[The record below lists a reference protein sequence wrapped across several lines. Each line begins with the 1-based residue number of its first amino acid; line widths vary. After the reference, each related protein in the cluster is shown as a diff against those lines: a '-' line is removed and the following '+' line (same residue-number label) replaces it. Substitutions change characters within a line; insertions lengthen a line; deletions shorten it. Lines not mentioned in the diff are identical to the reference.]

1 MNCCSSRSSAGCPS
15 FLYHILIFAAFVV
28 VVVVIVAVVVAAA
41 AAVVVVVNL
50 ACLAAVGFHSEPLTL
65 LLYLRLS

>member
-28 VVVVIVAVVVAAA
+28 VVVIVAVVVAAA
-41 AAVVVVVNL
+41 AAVVVVNL

>member
-15 FLYHILIFAAFVV
+15 YLYHILIFAAFVV

-41 AAVVVVVNL
+41 AAVVVVNL

-65 LLYLRLS
+65 LLCLRLS